1 MQEDASNNE
10 IAKDNSV
17 DIPVD
22 KSVDRSKIVIIIAVV
37 AVTSLGVMLLVWLW
51 YQRKSNGINSL
62 LRKCYGNPTKPH
74 LTTASTGSW

>member
-10 IAKDNSV
+10 IAKDNSNK
-17 DIPVD
+17 

-37 AVTSLGVMLLVWLW
+37 AVTSLGIMLLVWLW